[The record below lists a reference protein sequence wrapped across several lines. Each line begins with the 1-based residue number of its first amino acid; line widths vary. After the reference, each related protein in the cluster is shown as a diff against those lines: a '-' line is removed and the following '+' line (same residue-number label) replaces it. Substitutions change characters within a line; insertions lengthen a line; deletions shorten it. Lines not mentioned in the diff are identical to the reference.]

1 MKKTFL
7 VILLFSYCWYAKAQ
21 TYVSQMS
28 DDSSRIIAL
37 NEIIVNSIQKNPQ
50 HYLVRFFKA
59 NSAATL
65 EDILSRLPEVSLIR
79 RGSYGMEP
87 SIRSFSGGQINV
99 LVDGM
104 RIHGACTDKM
114 DPATI
119 YIEPINLEN
128 LQVQTTASGFISGST
143 IGGTIDMKM
152 AEPDFLQNKKLTG
165 VVSSGYQS
173 AANSFFES
181 AKLNYSSNRWA
192 FRASGTY
199 RKSNNYRSGGGE
211 EINFSQYEKLNYS
224 LSAKFQQNNNT
235 YIKADLLA
243 DDGWNIGYPALPMD
257 VGSANARVASLSIH
271 HSDFSKWLY
280 KWQMK
285 VYANKISHFMDDTK
299 RPFVP
304 IHMDMP
310 GLSKTFGAFAE
321 GEMKLNKKQRLSIRA
336 DGSSTYLSASMTMY
350 QPGQLPMYMLTWPD
364 NRKGQ
369 YGIAASWITE
379 IDSTLKLQITSRAD
393 IITYSLATVAAKDQ
407 VSIFGYSAANR
418 NDLLKNIST
427 QLSKKIT
434 KNLKATGSISYS
446 ERMPTASEL
455 YGFYLFNNSDGF
467 DYIGSPELKKEN
479 AWQADAS
486 ILYSKGRNRVQFNY
500 FYSRMAN
507 YIMGKVDPTLST
519 MTIGA
524 NGVKSYINIS
534 NASISG
540 FEASAFLK
548 PTADLDIVSTVRY
561 TKGKDADGNP
571 LPFIAPFKNLTSFR
585 YQPGIISIQL
595 ESETALQQ
603 NKVSY
608 QAGEDKTPGYFLLNT
623 RLGYA
628 TTISKSS
635 VELQVGVENI
645 FDKKYYEHLDWG
657 NINRSGRNIYV
668 QTKLLF

>member
-1 MKKTFL
+1 
-7 VILLFSYCWYAKAQ
+7 
-21 TYVSQMS
+21 
-28 DDSSRIIAL
+28 
-37 NEIIVNSIQKNPQ
+37 
-50 HYLVRFFKA
+50 
-59 NSAATL
+59 
-65 EDILSRLPEVSLIR
+65 
-79 RGSYGMEP
+79 
-87 SIRSFSGGQINV
+87 
-99 LVDGM
+99 
-104 RIHGACTDKM
+104 
-114 DPATI
+114 
-119 YIEPINLEN
+119 
-128 LQVQTTASGFISGST
+128 
-143 IGGTIDMKM
+143 
-152 AEPDFLQNKKLTG
+152 
-165 VVSSGYQS
+165 
-173 AANSFFES
+173 
-181 AKLNYSSNRWA
+181 
-192 FRASGTY
+192 
-199 RKSNNYRSGGGE
+199 
-211 EINFSQYEKLNYS
+211 
-224 LSAKFQQNNNT
+224 
-235 YIKADLLA
+235 
-243 DDGWNIGYPALPMD
+243 
-257 VGSANARVASLSIH
+257 
-271 HSDFSKWLY
+271 
-280 KWQMK
+280 
-285 VYANKISHFMDDTK
+285 MDDTK

-321 GEMKLNKKQRLSIRA
+321 GEMKLNKKQRLSVRA

-379 IDSTLKLQITSRAD
+379 IDSTLKLQITRRAD

-467 DYIGSPELKKEN
+467 DYIGSPNLKKEN
-479 AWQADAS
+479 SWQADAS
-486 ILYSKGRNRVQFNY
+486 ILYTKGRNRVQFNY
-500 FYSRMAN
+500 FYSRLAN

-534 NASISG
+534 KASISG

-548 PTADLDIVSTVRY
+548 PTVDLDIVSTIRY
-561 TKGKDADGNP
+561 TKGKDAEGNP
-571 LPFIAPFKNLTSFR
+571 LPFIAPFKNLTSLR
-585 YQPGIISIQL
+585 YQPGIISIQI
-595 ESETALQQ
+595 EGETSLQQ

-608 QAGEDKTPGYFLLNT
+608 LAGEDQTPAYFLLHT

-628 TTISKSS
+628 TSIRKSS

-657 NINRSGRNIYV
+657 NISRPGRNIYAQV
-668 QTKLLF
+668 KIGF